1 MTSLC
6 NTGREVFVSSLYTPG
21 IFRLD
26 FPRDADQTISGGHKF
41 DPETRL
47 MGIALETAC
56 QLLRR
61 QGMDNPPREALA
73 IAIIGQAE
81 AVERDSDRLCDAAV
95 AACR

>member
-1 MTSLC
+1 
-6 NTGREVFVSSLYTPG
+6 
-21 IFRLD
+21 
-26 FPRDADQTISGGHKF
+26 
-41 DPETRL
+41 

-61 QGMDNPPREALA
+61 QGVDNPPREALA